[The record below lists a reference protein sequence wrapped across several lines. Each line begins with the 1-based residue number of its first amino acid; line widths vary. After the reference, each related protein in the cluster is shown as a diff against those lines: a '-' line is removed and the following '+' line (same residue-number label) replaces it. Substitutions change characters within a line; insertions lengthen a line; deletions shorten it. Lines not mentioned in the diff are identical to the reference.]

1 MDIRWNAYSI
11 IRLLHDGALR
21 DLPRPQARE
30 NYRFLIENRA
40 AREFELGHLLAHNG
54 SQLEATERGI
64 QQLNDF
70 FRENVSEDPDRPRMI
85 LPEWISVSFDIGLFL
100 GDFVISRH
108 PHLRWGFEASP
119 KSSIDFQQPVIV
131 GFQNAG
137 MKNYS
142 WGFIRR
148 VLGYANQIANEG
160 NGPET
165 VVVRGEEFTLREKE
179 VDGSLFMRIVRGIDQ
194 HA

>member
-11 IRLLHDGALR
+11 IRLPHDGALR
-21 DLPRPQARE
+21 DLPRAEARE

-70 FRENVSEDPDRPRMI
+70 FRENVTEDPDRPRGI
-85 LPEWISVSFDIGLFL
+85 LPEWLSVSFDIGLFL

-108 PHLRWGFEASP
+108 PHLRWEMETSP
-119 KSSIDFQQPVIV
+119 KSSVNYQQPVIA

-137 MKNYS
+137 TKNYTR
-142 WGFIRR
+142 GFIDR
-148 VLGYANQIANEG
+148 VLRHANQIANEG
-160 NGPET
+160 NSPET
-165 VVVRGEEFTLREKE
+165 VVLHGEEFSLGRNE
-179 VDGSLFMRIVRGIDQ
+179 VDGALFMRIVQSIDKY
-194 HA
+194 A